1 MNFTDK
7 DILVVRNK
15 NKPSFISLNGK
26 IAILDENYIT
36 YKNKIKFIKEG
47 THIEKQNIEILK
59 IGEKKAIIYNAV
71 TKAWSIMS

>member
-26 IAILDENYIT
+26 IAIIDEKYIT
-36 YKNKIKFIKEG
+36 YRNKVKFIKEG
-47 THIEKQNIEILK
+47 THIEKQNLEILK
-59 IGEKKAIIYNAV
+59 IGETNSIIYNAV